1 MVINPVMK
9 SSTLHRSNLT
19 KERMSMLEN
28 VKFQAVKRVSNDAN
42 QFLRTSKNPELD
54 VLYRSFMKNVTAGSN
69 ASGNISNS
77 SKIKIKVK
85 AKTDGVYL
93 SIGVIGGL
101 IFLIIVSLVVWISSI
116 PAKKNDIPEPPK
128 TSAGLEVLSDTKET
142 VELNR
147 KEQYTI
153 KSGDTLDKITYRF
166 YGKYDAK
173 KIDEIKK
180 LNNIKDPGNLQI
192 GQVLII
198 PVDK

>member
-1 MVINPVMK
+1 MK

-28 VKFQAVKRVSNDAN
+28 VKFQTAKRVSSDAN
-42 QFLRTSKNPELD
+42 QFLRTNKNPELD

-69 ASGNISNS
+69 AGGNVSNTGR
-77 SKIKIKVK
+77 IKIKVK
-85 AKTDGVYL
+85 AKADRVYL

-101 IFLIIVSLVVWISSI
+101 IFLVIVSLIVWISSI
-116 PAKKNDIPEPPK
+116 PAKKNDIPEIPK
-128 TSAGLEVLSDTKET
+128 AAAGLEVVPDTKET
-142 VELNR
+142 VEVSR
-147 KEQYTI
+147 TEKYTI

-173 KIDEIKK
+173 KIEEIKK
-180 LNNIKDPGNLQI
+180 INNIVNPESLQI
-192 GQVLII
+192 GQVLTI

>member
-1 MVINPVMK
+1 MK

-28 VKFQAVKRVSNDAN
+28 VKFQAAKRVSSDAN

-69 ASGNISNS
+69 ASGNVSNAG
-77 SKIKIKVK
+77 KIKIKVR

-93 SIGVIGGL
+93 SIGIIGGF
-101 IFLIIVSLVVWISSI
+101 IFLVIVSLIVWASSM
-116 PAKKNDIPEPPK
+116 PAKKEDIPEPPK
-128 TSAGLEVLSDTKET
+128 KATGLEVVSDAKET
-142 VELNR
+142 VETGGR
-147 KEQYTI
+147 EQYTI

-173 KIDEIKK
+173 KIEEIKK
-180 LNNIKDPGNLQI
+180 INNIQNPESLQI
-192 GQVLII
+192 GQVLTI
-198 PVDK
+198 PVDKR

>member
-1 MVINPVMK
+1 MK

-28 VKFQAVKRVSNDAN
+28 VKFQAAKRVSADAN

-54 VLYRSFMKNVTAGSN
+54 VLYRSFMKNVTTGSN
-69 ASGNISNS
+69 ASGNVSNTG
-77 SKIKIKVK
+77 KIKIRVR

-101 IFLIIVSLVVWISSI
+101 IFLAIVSLVVWISSI
-116 PAKKNDIPEPPK
+116 PVKKNDIPEAPK
-128 TSAGLEVLSDTKET
+128 TSANLEVVNDSKEIS
-142 VELNR
+142 EGSR
-147 KEQYTI
+147 REKYTI

-166 YGKYDAK
+166 YGKYDAQ
-173 KIDEIKK
+173 KIEEIKK
-180 LNNIKDPGNLQI
+180 INNIANPEGLQI